1 MGTLRFVLAAVLAF
15 GLAACDSGNG
25 RSTDDGARP
34 DVAPGDP
41 GTPGDALSGDKGPG
55 PRDLPQTDVPAP
67 VDDANADPGTA
78 DPGSPDPGTPD
89 PGTPDAG
96 SDAGFDPDAPAYGRC
111 AVDGDCPE
119 GLVCDLP
126 YGDAKY
132 GFCSK
137 QCNTDGECPA
147 STLAI
152 PQGCHKEPEALMGWC
167 TSLCGVNNGGS
178 TTCEDWLQC
187 VASQW
192 CLPPSGTIPTKGPGE
207 ACTGGAECLSGDCVE
222 GQNTRA
228 HCALKCASD
237 AECAG
242 PEGKWK
248 GTCITAGGLPY
259 NFCLWTCGMMGGGA
273 VCPGQLQCVGMSVC
287 Q

>member
-1 MGTLRFVLAAVLAF
+1 MGILRFGFAAIVAF
-15 GLAACDSGNG
+15 GLASCDSGTAPAGDNG
-25 RSTDDGARP
+25 PATDVLASDPGNPGDP
-34 DVAPGDP
+34 DPGTDLPAPRDLSGDDTAVPGDP
-41 GTPGDALSGDKGPG
+41 G
-55 PRDLPQTDVPAP
+55 V
-67 VDDANADPGTA
+67 
-78 DPGSPDPGTPD
+78 PDPGVVDLGLTDPGPLD

-96 SDAGFDPDAPAYGRC
+96 TDAGFDPDAPAYGQC

-119 GLVCDLP
+119 GLVCDVP
-126 YGDAKY
+126 YADAKY
-132 GFCSK
+132 GFCSR
-137 QCNTDGECPA
+137 QCNNDAECPA

-152 PQGCHKEPEALMGWC
+152 PQGCHKEPEALLGWC

-192 CLPPSGTIPTKGPGE
+192 CLPPSSTIPTKGPGE

-222 GQNTRA
+222 GQSTRA
-228 HCALKCASD
+228 HCALKCTSD

-242 PEGKWK
+242 PDGAWK